1 MKLDFYRRERCPKCT
16 RIEEALD
23 DLILGHKIHVIG
35 KDEGLPEDL
44 PEGTKLPALIDED
57 EVVEG
62 SEAILKH
69 LEKLEAFKA
78 EWDKFQSDACYCD
91 E

>member
-1 MKLDFYRRERCPKCT
+1 MKLDFYRREECPKCT
-16 RIEEALD
+16 RIEQALD
-23 DLILGHKIHVIG
+23 DLILGHQVHVIHKG
-35 KDEGLPEDL
+35 EDLPESL
-44 PEGTKLPALIDED
+44 PEGTKLPALKDE
-57 EVVEG
+57 EELVQG